1 MVHVE
6 PGGGGEG
13 PLCFP
18 LRLQRLKPESFD
30 TWLASWLAPFR
41 AIGRPPEGIVRAF
54 ALRGVDDPDFAM
66 GIAFFHGSFERFRDD
81 HHGAIEASRKAQ
93 ERVIDRVWIDAAYE
107 LVDEVV
113 PARF

>member
-1 MVHVE
+1 VHVE
-6 PGGGGEG
+6 EGSGGDGA
-13 PLCFP
+13 LCFP
-18 LRLQRLKPESFD
+18 VRLQRLKPESFE

-54 ALRGVDDPDFAM
+54 ALRGEDDPDFAM
-66 GIAFFHGSFERFRDD
+66 GVAFFRGSFERFRGD

-93 ERVIDRVWIDAAYE
+93 ERVVDQIWIDAAYE